1 MSAHSLA
8 APFVIFLALATALAT
23 AQEQP
28 DGPDAL
34 FLRLDRNRDGR
45 ITRDEMPPERRGLFD
60 RIDADG
66 DGAISIEEHR
76 AFRRNQPRQAPE
88 AQPPRRQQPLPEP
101 DFANVAYGTHPR
113 HVFDLWRPAGNA
125 AEGAPSPLVVFYHGG
140 GFRGGDKSRIGQTL
154 LRQLRENGV
163 AVAAANYRLTDTATF
178 PAQMHDAARA
188 LQFIRLHAAD
198 YGIDPAR
205 VAAIGGSAGA
215 GISLWLAFHDD
226 LADPAAE
233 DPVARQS
240 TRLAAAIGTAAQ
252 TTYDPREHLRIFNS
266 TDMESAMFLFYGM
279 DTIEQLDD
287 PRFHTLFEEASPI
300 NHATPDDPPVMLAY
314 SQPNTEL
321 PPNPPGKLYIHHPK
335 FGFLLKEKLD
345 AIGVECIL
353 KLREDYPEGTYQTLA
368 VQDQIRFLC
377 EKLGAPIPE

>member
-1 MSAHSLA
+1 MTYRRLA
-8 APFVIFLALATALAT
+8 ALLVLICGFAV

-28 DGPDAL
+28 AGPDEL
-34 FLRLDRNRDGR
+34 FRRLDRNRDGK
-45 ITRDEMPPERRGLFD
+45 ITRDEVPPERQALFD
-60 RIDADG
+60 RLDTDG
-66 DGAISIEEHR
+66 DGAVSIEEHR
-76 AFRRNQPRQAPE
+76 AFRRNQQQPAPDGQA
-88 AQPPRRQQPLPEP
+88 PRRQQPPPEP
-101 DFANVAYGTHPR
+101 DFANVAYGPHPR
-113 HVFDLWRPAGNA
+113 NVFDLWRPTANA
-125 AEGAPSPLVVFYHGG
+125 AADKPSPLLVFYHGG
-140 GFRGGDKSRIGQTL
+140 GFRSGDKSRISQTL

-163 AVAAANYRLTDTATF
+163 AVAAANYRLTSTAPF
-178 PAQMHDAARA
+178 PAPMHDAARA
-188 LQFIRLHAAD
+188 LQFIRLHAAE

-205 VAAIGGSAGA
+205 IAATGGSAGA

-252 TTYDPREHLRIFNS
+252 TTYDPREHLRIFDS
-266 TDMESAMFLFYGM
+266 TDLEEAMFAFYGM
-279 DTIEQLDD
+279 DSVEQLAE
-287 PRFHTLFEEASPI
+287 PRFQTLFEEASPI

-353 KLREDYPEGTYQTLA
+353 KLREDYPEGAQSQA
-368 VQDQIRFLC
+368 VRDQVRFLC
-377 EKLGAPIPE
+377 EKLGVAVPE